1 MLLLHVNRD
10 HDGDEDQEDPMSVGW
25 YKLMLAQIVDRSI
38 VRAEVLVVTVLVS
51 PVRVVQVELGVL
63 VGLEYVG
70 VLQDTDEAVGQ
81 EVEVELE
88 GVDYGCS
95 FFARSN
101 TTIKKHIQAYDS
113 TVYLPRWT

>member
-1 MLLLHVNRD
+1 M
-10 HDGDEDQEDPMSVGW
+10 
-25 YKLMLAQIVDRSI
+25 
-38 VRAEVLVVTVLVS
+38 TVLVS
-51 PVRVVQVELGVL
+51 PVRVVQVEVGVL

-70 VLQDTDEAVGQ
+70 VLQDTDEAVGQEAVGQ